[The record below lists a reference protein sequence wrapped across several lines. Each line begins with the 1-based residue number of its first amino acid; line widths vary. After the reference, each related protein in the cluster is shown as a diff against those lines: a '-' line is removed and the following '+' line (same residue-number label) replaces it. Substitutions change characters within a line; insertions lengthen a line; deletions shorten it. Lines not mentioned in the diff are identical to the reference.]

1 MEESIMKTNSIITLV
16 FAVSTLVVFG
26 NGCNLSDLNNGGGGG
41 AVITSSF
48 ACTQY
53 GGGSPTECF
62 LYPSTEDQ
70 SSVDVTCESISGTA
84 SNGCTTA
91 NLLGTCSDYN
101 NANGVVTYFYQS
113 STITSQSVASGL
125 CAGENGIFTAQ

>member
-1 MEESIMKTNSIITLV
+1 MMNKNSILV
-16 FAVSTLVVFG
+16 LLLSVSTLILAG
-26 NGCNLSDLNNGGGGG
+26 TGCNLSDLNNGGGGG
-41 AVITSSF
+41 GVITSSS

-62 LYPSTEDQ
+62 LYPSTYDQ
-70 SSVDVTCESISGTA
+70 SSVDGTCESIGGTETD
-84 SNGCTTA
+84 GCTTA

-113 STITSQSVASGL
+113 STINSQSVASGL
-125 CAGENGIFTAQ
+125 CAGENGTFTAQ